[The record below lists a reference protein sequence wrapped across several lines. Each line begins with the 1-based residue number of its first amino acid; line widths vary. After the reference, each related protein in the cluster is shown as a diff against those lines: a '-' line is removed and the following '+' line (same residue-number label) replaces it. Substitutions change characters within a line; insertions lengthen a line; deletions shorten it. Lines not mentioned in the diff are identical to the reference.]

1 MRKVLCPCLLICILF
16 LCPSVIAQPL
26 GQMADSSNDGGFTAQ
41 DSTNPGMFKS
51 QLIPSD
57 NDGGFTRET
66 VYQQQVVHSQPVS
79 SYSGGNSW
87 ETPGSSFLTQKP
99 GDFGQLTETGT
110 APGFTT
116 QTPTNSQPGPNGL
129 WIVDATGLN
138 RYPEMSVPL
147 FGYAREEI
155 TPSVEG
161 QITIEEMYPN
171 GEIRT
176 FGMGYVQPYHVYKMW
191 FYGDVPG
198 THMIRYNINGYYS
211 NIVRFYVQVG
221 ANQGPAN
228 QGVPSQGVSTGTSIV
243 RSGNTISRSSGS
255 YSSGYS
261 STSSSGGSMSISTS
275 FG

>member
-1 MRKVLCPCLLICILF
+1 M
-16 LCPSVIAQPL
+16 
-26 GQMADSSNDGGFTAQ
+26 
-41 DSTNPGMFKS
+41 
-51 QLIPSD
+51 
-57 NDGGFTRET
+57 
-66 VYQQQVVHSQPVS
+66 
-79 SYSGGNSW
+79 
-87 ETPGSSFLTQKP
+87 
-99 GDFGQLTETGT
+99 
-110 APGFTT
+110 
-116 QTPTNSQPGPNGL
+116 
-129 WIVDATGLN
+129 
-138 RYPEMSVPL
+138 
-147 FGYAREEI
+147 
-155 TPSVEG
+155 EG

-176 FGMGYVQPYHVYKMW
+176 FGMGYVRPYHVYKMW

-211 NIVRFYVQVG
+211 NIVRFYVQSG